1 MVIDTSA
8 LIAILLAEPSAD
20 RLQAALESD
29 PVRLVSA
36 ATVVEASL
44 VMLRRFGDAGD
55 SSLDRLLR
63 ALDADVIAVD
73 LAQTSAARDAAMRDR
88 RGHHPAALNF
98 GDFFSYALASVLGE
112 TLLFVG
118 DDFAQTDITAVAW

>member
-8 LIAILLAEPSAD
+8 LIAILLAEPSAE

-29 PVRLVSA
+29 SVRLVSA

-73 LAQTSAARDAAMRDR
+73 LAQTSAARDAAMRYR

>member
-73 LAQTSAARDAAMRDR
+73 LAQTSAARDAAMRYR